1 MAVLRRGERW
11 VNVPPGGEVGRAAS
25 DVVLD
30 LVDDGVSRRHALFD
44 YRSEDD
50 GTVGF
55 YVRDLGS
62 TNGTFVDGERIKGAV
77 RLAEGRAV
85 RFGKSGEPWL
95 VVDAGPPN
103 PAVLSDGVLTV
114 SGDEV
119 LSLPDEQDADCVI
132 IRDGGRWLRHSG
144 GNVERARN
152 EDVID
157 VRGRRYT
164 LLLANPSGALPPTNT
179 SRSGEPSVRLLLRT
193 SRNQLRE
200 AKLFVGTASHDLG
213 QYVHNRELLALAA
226 ARVADLQNGRAPAER
241 GWRSTHQLARTLEI
255 DRAVLNVWT
264 CRLRQK
270 LRDIGVELIQDEL
283 GGPRGCRRRLSCD
296 VEIDES

>member
-1 MAVLRRGERW
+1 MAVLRRSERW

-77 RLAEGRAV
+77 RLTEARAV
-85 RFGKSGEPWL
+85 RFGQSGEPWL

-103 PAVLSDGVLTV
+103 PAVLCDGALTV
-114 SGDEV
+114 SEDEV
-119 LSLPDEQDADCVI
+119 LSLPDEQDPDCVI

-144 GNVERARN
+144 GHVVERARN
-152 EDVID
+152 EDVIE

-164 LLLANPSGALPPTNT
+164 LLLADPSGALANNQ
-179 SRSGEPSVRLLLRT
+179 SRNLSGEGRRFRAGPVR
-193 SRNQLRE
+193 
-200 AKLFVGTASHDLG
+200 
-213 QYVHNRELLALAA
+213 
-226 ARVADLQNGRAPAER
+226 
-241 GWRSTHQLARTLEI
+241 
-255 DRAVLNVWT
+255 
-264 CRLRQK
+264 
-270 LRDIGVELIQDEL
+270 IGK
-283 GGPRGCRRRLSCD
+283 D
-296 VEIDES
+296 VEMRQG